1 MYSLT
6 PPPFFSLPSKKQLYI
21 VFLVMFF
28 SFYFS
33 AFASAQNS
41 TVQCIYIKL
50 NSEQDQT
57 NSLETLKGV
66 IDSVPGANYSY
77 PFSAASSEYL
87 KSVILLTADNDYD
100 YYSLEIEL
108 ANLNL
113 CDLLYVV
120 KGELTLNGS
129 HENENMLLVRQD

>member
-1 MYSLT
+1 
-6 PPPFFSLPSKKQLYI
+6 
-21 VFLVMFF
+21 MFF

-66 IDSVPGANYSY
+66 IDSVPGASYSY